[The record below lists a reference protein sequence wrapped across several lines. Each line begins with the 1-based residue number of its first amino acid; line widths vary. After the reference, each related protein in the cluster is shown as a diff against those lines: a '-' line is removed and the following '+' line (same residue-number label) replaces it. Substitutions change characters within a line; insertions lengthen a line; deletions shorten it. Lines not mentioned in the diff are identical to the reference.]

1 MEILQQ
7 FKELI
12 PPLTNEEYKQLEANC
27 LDEGIREPILTWNN
41 YIIDGHNRYNI
52 AKQWNLEFETES
64 KSFNSVDEVQIWMLD
79 NQFGKRNLSDA
90 QRYLNRKEKRKLLKE
105 KGKKKQIQ
113 TLKQGNKNPD
123 LSTIDKTET
132 INSRKEIAD
141 ELGWSTGKVAIADV
155 VFKKATPE
163 IEEKVLTNEITI
175 NQAYKEIKKEEKVNL
190 IKTTKEERQDVN
202 KNQAIIYNESC
213 IDFLQRF
220 ENNSVDLLLTD
231 PPYSTDLD
239 NVEEFVNTWLLT
251 ALDKV
256 KETGRAFICIG
267 AYPIEIYN
275 YLKVLLKTNWIVDN
289 PLVWTYRNTLGVTP
303 KMKYNLNYQF
313 VLHLYKE
320 TSKPLDN
327 RITNEMFSVQDINAP
342 DGRVGDRFHT
352 WQKPDE
358 LAKRLINHTTKEKDI
373 IIDPFACT
381 GTFILNG
388 ADLGRKTYG
397 CDIDENAL
405 KIAYERGCTKGL

>member
-1 MEILQQ
+1 MNIKIKEE
-7 FKELI
+7 FKQLI
-12 PPLTNEEYKQLEANC
+12 PPLTTEEYKQLEVNC
-27 LDEGIREPILTWNN
+27 IEEGIREKILVWNE
-41 YIIDGHNRYNI
+41 YIIDGHNRYEI
-52 AKQWNLEFETES
+52 AQNNNLEFQTES
-64 KSFNSVDEVQIWMLD
+64 KSFNSEDEVKEWMIL
-79 NQFGKRNLSDA
+79 NQFGRRNLSNY
-90 QRYLNRKEKRKLLKE
+90 QRSVLALQLEEVFKGKAKERMLSGSPSQIFDKGRADEKIGDVARVSHETIRKVKKIQEKAPEEIKEKLATGE
-105 KGKKKQIQ
+105 V
-113 TLKQGNKNPD
+113 
-123 LSTIDKTET
+123 SID
-132 INSRKEIAD
+132 A
-141 ELGWSTGKVAIADV
+141 
-155 VFKKATPE
+155 
-163 IEEKVLTNEITI
+163 
-175 NQAYKEIKKEEKVNL
+175 AYKEIKKKEKINL

-251 ALDKV
+251 ALNKV
-256 KETGRAFICIG
+256 KETGRSFICIG
-267 AYPIEIYN
+267 AYPIEIYS
-275 YLKVLLKTNWIVDN
+275 YLKALLKTNWIVDN

-320 TSKPLDN
+320 KSNPLDN

-342 DGRVGDRFHT
+342 DGRVGDRYHT
-352 WQKPDE
+352 WQKPNE
-358 LAKRLINHTTKEKDI
+358 LAVRLINHTTKENDI

-388 ADLGRKTYG
+388 ANLGRKTFG
-397 CDIDENAL
+397 CDIDINAIN
-405 KIAYERGCTKGL
+405 IAYERGCKKV